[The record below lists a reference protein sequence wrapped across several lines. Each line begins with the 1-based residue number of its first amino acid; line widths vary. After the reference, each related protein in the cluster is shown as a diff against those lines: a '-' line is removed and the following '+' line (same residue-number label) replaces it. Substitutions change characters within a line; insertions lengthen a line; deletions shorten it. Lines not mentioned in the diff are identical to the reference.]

1 MSHDR
6 NLLVF
11 AAFNGA
17 MAVAL
22 GAFAAH
28 GAGPQ
33 IKSLLTTGAQYQL
46 VHAVLAFACAQWASG
61 GRLAATA
68 GWLAASGGLIFCLA
82 LALIGLA
89 SLPAMG
95 AVAPVGGLLMILG
108 WIALIFSAFRPATG
122 PR

>member
-1 MSHDR
+1 MSPDR

-28 GAGPQ
+28 GASPA
-33 IKSLLTTGAQYQL
+33 IKSLLTTGAQYQMI
-46 VHAVLAFACAQWASG
+46 HAVLAVVCATWATG
-61 GRLAATA
+61 GRTARFA

-82 LALIGLA
+82 LAMIGLL
-89 SLPAMG
+89 SLPVMG
-95 AVAPVGGLLMILG
+95 AVAPVGGTLMIVG
-108 WIALIFSAFRPATG
+108 WIVLAVAAFRSHIVNA
-122 PR
+122 